1 MLLSHWPQQRRDSTP
16 DSFSA
21 ECICRT
27 RVNFHFPI
35 QCPIQHTMSL
45 SLSHETTSKE
55 SLARQNAFAQKPTGS
70 TFTLTANVKVRR
82 FLAKNLIAKEF
93 YEKTLKQ
100 RQRIWS
106 AVLNSNFCRFFFQTT
121 FQPCIAPIWRLGEF
135 ALKRSWCFFLK
146 HQPCRIQFVWQGKFW
161 IGQDLVRARPPTKNH
176 KNCVASAEQGRPTVP
191 NQMIFSSRKRA
202 YILKVRVSRV
212 QTNFYTFRMYEKLS
226 WKNTRNTPN

>member
-1 MLLSHWPQQRRDSTP
+1 MSLSHWPQQRRDSTP

-35 QCPIQHTMSL
+35 RCPIQHTMSL

-93 YEKTLKQ
+93 DEKTLKQ
-100 RQRIWS
+100 RRCIWS
-106 AVLNSNFCRFFFQTT
+106 TVLNSNFFLSHVGFFFQTT
-121 FQPCIAPIWRLGEF
+121 FQPSIAPIWCLGEF

-146 HQPCRIQFVWQGKFW
+146 HQPYRIQFV
-161 IGQDLVRARPPTKNH
+161 
-176 KNCVASAEQGRPTVP
+176 
-191 NQMIFSSRKRA
+191 
-202 YILKVRVSRV
+202 
-212 QTNFYTFRMYEKLS
+212 
-226 WKNTRNTPN
+226 

>member
-1 MLLSHWPQQRRDSTP
+1 MSLSHWPQQRRDSTP

-93 YEKTLKQ
+93 DEKTLKQ
-100 RQRIWS
+100 RRRIWS
-106 AVLNSNFCRFFFQTT
+106 TVLNSNFFSLMSVFLSDDLPTMHCSNLASWGICSQEKLVFLSQTST
-121 FQPCIAPIWRLGEF
+121 LLDPVCLT
-135 ALKRSWCFFLK
+135 RSILDW
-146 HQPCRIQFVWQGKFW
+146 
-161 IGQDLVRARPPTKNH
+161 ARP
-176 KNCVASAEQGRPTVP
+176 
-191 NQMIFSSRKRA
+191 
-202 YILKVRVSRV
+202 RV
-212 QTNFYTFRMYEKLS
+212 
-226 WKNTRNTPN
+226 

>member
-1 MLLSHWPQQRRDSTP
+1 MSNLTFTFT
-16 DSFSA
+16 FSLE
-21 ECICRT
+21 ECICTT
-27 RVNFHFPI
+27 RVNFYFSI

-93 YEKTLKQ
+93 DEKTLKQ
-100 RQRIWS
+100 RRRVFGAPFWILICSRSW
-106 AVLNSNFCRFFFQTT
+106 CFFFQTT

-146 HQPCRIQFVWQGKFW
+146 HQPYRIQFGWQGNFW

-176 KNCVASAEQGRPTVP
+176 KNCVESAEQGRPTVT
-191 NQMIFSSRKRA
+191 NQMIFSSRKEH
-202 YILKVRVSRV
+202 
-212 QTNFYTFRMYEKLS
+212 TF
-226 WKNTRNTPN
+226 

>member
-1 MLLSHWPQQRRDSTP
+1 MSLSHWPQQRRDSTP

-93 YEKTLKQ
+93 DEKTLKQ
-100 RQRIWS
+100 RLRAFGAQFWILICS
-106 AVLNSNFCRFFFQTT
+106 LSCRFFFQTT

-146 HQPCRIQFVWQGKFW
+146 HQPYRIQFVWQGKFW
-161 IGQDLVRARPPTKNH
+161 IGQDQVRARPPTKNH
-176 KNCVASAEQGRPTVP
+176 KNCVESAEHCAQSDD
-191 NQMIFSSRKRA
+191 F
-202 YILKVRVSRV
+202 
-212 QTNFYTFRMYEKLS
+212 
-226 WKNTRNTPN
+226 